1 MSISKT
7 EELANRAASR
17 AEYSEVDT
25 PFGKTPMWF
34 YPATVKKLGSILFV
48 HGLRGT
54 HEGVEPIVGGLEEFD
69 CYVPELPGFGEA
81 APLSSV
87 HNLDNYSVWLTSLT
101 KALNL
106 SGDVTYFGHSFG
118 TLLLGKHVLATG
130 DKTRIV
136 MLNPVSAWPMRGPR
150 QLMAYVSLVWYR
162 FAARIPEKAG
172 RWMLGHPLVIWLV
185 TEFLYKGNDPVLK
198 AWIHTQHKLYFSKFA
213 NTKMAEEAFD
223 ASIAE
228 NLSEMA
234 QKITQPVLLLCGDKD
249 DITKIEAQR
258 LAAALYDDATYVEM
272 IGTGHLPHYERV
284 EVVAQHT
291 IEFIKLHQ

>member
-1 MSISKT
+1 MSISRT
-7 EELANRAASR
+7 EELANRASAR
-17 AEYSEVDT
+17 AEYSEVET
-25 PFGKTPMWF
+25 PFGTTPMWR
-34 YPATVKKLGSILFV
+34 YPATGNKIGSIVFV
-48 HGLRGT
+48 HGYRGT

-81 APLSSV
+81 TPLSSV
-87 HNLDNYSVWLTSLT
+87 HNLDNYTAWLTALT
-101 KALNL
+101 QTLNL

-130 DKTRIV
+130 DKTRLV

-150 QLMAYVSLVWYR
+150 QFMAYVSLVWYR
-162 FAARIPEKAG
+162 LAARIPEKSG

-198 AWIHTQHKLYFSKFA
+198 AWIHNQHKLHFSKFA

-223 ASIAE
+223 ASISE

-234 QKITQPVLLLCGDKD
+234 ENIHQPVLLLCGDKD

-258 LAAALYDDATYVEM
+258 SAAALYAEATYVEM

-284 EVVAQHT
+284 DVVAQHT
-291 IEFIKLHQ
+291 IDFIKLHQ

>member
-1 MSISKT
+1 
-7 EELANRAASR
+7 
-17 AEYSEVDT
+17 
-25 PFGKTPMWF
+25 
-34 YPATVKKLGSILFV
+34 
-48 HGLRGT
+48 
-54 HEGVEPIVGGLEEFD
+54 
-69 CYVPELPGFGEA
+69 VPELPGFGIAE
-81 APLSSV
+81 PLKMQ
-87 HNLDNYSVWLTSLT
+87 HNLDNYSAWLTTLT
-101 KALNL
+101 KALDL

-150 QLMAYVSLVWYR
+150 QFMAHVSLVWYR
-162 FAARIPEKAG
+162 LAARIPEKAG
-172 RWMLGHPLVIWLV
+172 RWMLGHSLVIWLI
-185 TEFLYKGNDPVLK
+185 TEFLYKADDPVLK
-198 AWIHTQHKLYFSKFA
+198 SWIHTQHKLHFSRFA

-223 ASIAE
+223 ASVAE

-234 QKITQPVLLLCGDKD
+234 EKITQPVLLLCGDKD

-258 LAAALYDDATYVEM
+258 SAAALYANATYVEM

-284 EVVAQHT
+284 EAVAQHA